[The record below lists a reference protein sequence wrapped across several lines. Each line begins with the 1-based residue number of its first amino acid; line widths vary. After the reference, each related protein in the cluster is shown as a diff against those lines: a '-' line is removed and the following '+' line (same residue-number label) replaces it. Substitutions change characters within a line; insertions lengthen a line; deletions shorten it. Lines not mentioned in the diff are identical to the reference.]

1 MEGGGCSG
9 FSYAFDVISEADM
22 DACLQKGDKELED
35 ALIFE
40 RDGVKI
46 LSDEM
51 TLDMINGSTVEYVEE
66 MIRSAF
72 EITDNPMADNG
83 CSCGVSFSP
92 KNL

>member
-1 MEGGGCSG
+1 
-9 FSYAFDVISEADM
+9 M

-35 ALIFE
+35 ALVFE